1 MKTAVLKRRINRF
14 ANYSFYPNSATP
26 RQMLHKALD
35 LLLMAASGA
44 GIGALILLLL
54 AM

>member
-1 MKTAVLKRRINRF
+1 MKTAILKRRIRRF

-26 RQMLHKALD
+26 RQMLHKVLD
-35 LLLMAASGA
+35 LMLMAASGA
-44 GIGALILLLL
+44 GIGTILLFLL